1 MKEYNITSKEGA
13 REFVLE
19 KLALGIRE
27 LINSQSYY
35 NLENLDEYEKFD
47 IIKSASE
54 LINELLEDK
63 KTNEKFTSLILESKI
78 NGADAKLKLETF
90 NMIRNL
96 ISHFPF
102 FKSWEEVII
111 TKEILMWNNPSGQ
124 SIVKYFSSPE
134 PRNISY
140 KIYTRGPYDS
150 WDEKKT
156 ISILIP
162 TFIEEK
168 VIILSKFIS
177 AENVLW
183 TFCLIDSLLQYLGI
197 DVVDPS
203 GYSV

>member
-1 MKEYNITSKEGA
+1 MLHQG
-13 REFVLE
+13 
-19 KLALGIRE
+19 
-27 LINSQSYY
+27 
-35 NLENLDEYEKFD
+35 DEKFD